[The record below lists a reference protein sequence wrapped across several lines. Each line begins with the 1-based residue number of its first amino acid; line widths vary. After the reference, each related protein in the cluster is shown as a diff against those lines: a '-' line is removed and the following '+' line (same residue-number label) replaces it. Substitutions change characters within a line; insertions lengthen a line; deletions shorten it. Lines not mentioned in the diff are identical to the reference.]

1 MLAYSSLDLLEYK
14 EQQKQIKTS
23 GSGVGNLSSN
33 NIDEYLGL
41 LMPCYEYEY
50 DLGLYGFVGN
60 NGIKIITLKKIE
72 SALQET
78 SSEIKL
84 KQLCKEIHY
93 KFIKLLLNPFYDK
106 KVFFQEQSQLR
117 DNFANNLISLV
128 KQYQII

>member
-1 MLAYSSLDLLEYK
+1 MNNFLIE
-14 EQQKQIKTS
+14 QKQMKNYIE
-23 GSGVGNLSSN
+23 
-33 NIDEYLGL
+33 EYLGM

-60 NGIKIITLKKIE
+60 NGIKITTLKKIE
-72 SALQET
+72 NTIQEQ

-84 KQLCKEIHY
+84 KQLCKEIHF

-106 KVFFQEQSQLR
+106 KEFFQEKSPLR
-117 DNFANNLISLV
+117 ETFANSLITLV